1 MSASASGAR
10 YSLIPRL
17 PTATPL
23 RSEIYTTLI
32 LTHFPRGLSLQQQEL
47 SMDTPR
53 TRPRSATTPRP
64 VFEPITTVAI
74 DAVTPSDRG
83 FTLTGEGAD
92 RAEYRLDVHFDLP
105 LDPRTRTV
113 LGELLSQSDLTISRR
128 ASRNS

>member
-1 MSASASGAR
+1 
-10 YSLIPRL
+10 
-17 PTATPL
+17 
-23 RSEIYTTLI
+23 
-32 LTHFPRGLSLQQQEL
+32 
-47 SMDTPR
+47 
-53 TRPRSATTPRP
+53 

-74 DAVTPSDRG
+74 DAVTPSDRV

-105 LDPRTRTV
+105 LDPLNRTV

>member
-1 MSASASGAR
+1 
-10 YSLIPRL
+10 
-17 PTATPL
+17 
-23 RSEIYTTLI
+23 
-32 LTHFPRGLSLQQQEL
+32 
-47 SMDTPR
+47 
-53 TRPRSATTPRP
+53 